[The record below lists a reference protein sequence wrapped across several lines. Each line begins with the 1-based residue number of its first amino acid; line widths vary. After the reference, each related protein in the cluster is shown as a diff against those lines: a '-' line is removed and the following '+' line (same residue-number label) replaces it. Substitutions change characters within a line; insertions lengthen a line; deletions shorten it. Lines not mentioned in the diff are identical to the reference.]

1 MFFLQQEKHCAKLNT
16 KESDKKRSQMSWD
29 AVPVFLGGN
38 CLLCFNGSKYITGW
52 YPLFTPLKWSSFHSA
67 TSRREISTKWTL
79 PQRINPLESLTSIA
93 KNIYMHFFKKKKEK
107 KIRSLQLSRKIR
119 FITTDFCYD
128 PKWPRKT
135 QIVIKILFPHIFVF
149 LAF

>member
-1 MFFLQQEKHCAKLNT
+1 MNT
-16 KESDKKRSQMSWD
+16 KESDKKRSQMSCD
-29 AVPVFLGGN
+29 AVPVSLGGN
-38 CLLCFNGSKYITGW
+38 CLLCFNGSKYINCW

-67 TSRREISTKWTL
+67 TSGVRYQQNGHCHSELSHLNHLLPLQKIYIYISLKK
-79 PQRINPLESLTSIA
+79 RK
-93 KNIYMHFFKKKKEK
+93 KNH
-107 KIRSLQLSRKIR
+107 SLQLSRKIR

-135 QIVIKILFPHIFVF
+135 QIVIKILFQHIFVF